1 MAELERVIKRGNV
14 YWIRSTDDWNTT
26 ASPMGRPAVVV
37 SNDFGNEH
45 GSNVNV
51 VFTTTG
57 GKPMFC
63 NVPISCTSKPCS
75 AMCNKVATVDKGQI
89 GNILGIVN
97 DDEMRQIDAAL
108 AHCLGLVLH
117 KRDVDDALEAAKA
130 QIAGLEEELLAK
142 KVEIAMAEKM
152 YDKALEMLAGVHL
165 TKDLQS
171 PVQKKTEVVTPKI
184 PRIVPDEQEVDEDLE
199 RTARTRATTV
209 IMDDLEYHGEKVNI
223 NTASAMDIANKTGL
237 SVTVAY
243 SITGT
248 RKRNGPYASVSDLLN
263 VAKFTQRHMDK
274 YGKMLT
280 V

>member
-1 MAELERVIKRGNV
+1 MAELERNIRRGGV
-14 YWIRSTDDWNTT
+14 YWIRSNDDWNLS

-37 SNDFGNEH
+37 SSDFGNTH

-57 GKPMFC
+57 GKPMSC
-63 NVPISCTSKPCS
+63 NVPLSSTSKPSS
-75 AMCNKVATVDKGQI
+75 AMCNKITTIDKGQV
-89 GNILGIVN
+89 GNIMCVVS
-97 DDEMRQIDAAL
+97 DEEMRAIDEAL
-108 AHCLGLVLH
+108 ALCLGLTLH
-117 KRDVDDALEAAKA
+117 KRDLDEALEAAKA
-130 QIAGLEEELLAK
+130 QIAGLEEELMAK
-142 KVEIAMAEKM
+142 RVEVAMVEKM
-152 YDKALEMLAGVHL
+152 YEKALEMLAGVHL
-165 TKDLQS
+165 TKDLQ
-171 PVQKKTEVVTPKI
+171 KKPESVKPRV
-184 PRIVPDEQEVDEDLE
+184 PRIVEDEPEVDKEQE

-248 RKRNGPYASVSDLLN
+248 RKRNGPYSSVSDLLK

-274 YGKMLT
+274 YGNLFT